1 MEPPLCPHLTYGD
14 MINLVD
20 NVSPYGSFK
29 ANYLARQA
37 IIVTSYCR
45 VCGAFV
51 TLRPHG
57 DEATALAALRH
68 WHGSQTCQRLRSGI
82 WSHLQDIAVVNM
94 CLNKVPAPHEAERYE
109 HLKRVVTTL
118 STIRQTLTHWRCY
131 LDART
136 AVNFAKDALQ
146 DLRFEQL
153 RYKVTRF
160 DRMMQRLGR
169 QGHLVPCFA
178 SPIVGL
184 LATEPPSPN
193 ERSLIPYRPQQ
204 WQQGAMGGA
213 ASSHQWPVPASPHE
227 EMLSLTPYWPQ
238 EWQQGTMG
246 GAVPWHQQSRP
257 PFPNE
262 GVPSNGMWFI

>member
-1 MEPPLCPHLTYGD
+1 MEPWLCPHLTYGD
-14 MINLVD
+14 MIDLVD

-45 VCGAFV
+45 VCGDPV
-51 TLRPHG
+51 TSRPHG
-57 DEATALAALRH
+57 DDGAERLLLRH

-109 HLKRVVTTL
+109 HLKRVLNAL

>member
-1 MEPPLCPHLTYGD
+1 
-14 MINLVD
+14 MIGLVD

-37 IIVTSYCR
+37 IIVSSYCR
-45 VCGAFV
+45 VCGEHV
-51 TLRPHG
+51 TTRPHG
-57 DEATALAALRH
+57 DESTALAALRH

-82 WSHLQDIAVVNM
+82 WSHLQEDITIVSM

-109 HLKRVVTTL
+109 HLKRVLNVL
-118 STIRQTLTHWRCY
+118 STIVKTLTHWRCY

-160 DRMMQRLGR
+160 DRMMQRLGQ
-169 QGHLVPCFA
+169 QGHLVSCFA

-184 LATEPPSPN
+184 LATSPN
-193 ERSLIPYRPQQ
+193 ERILIPYRPQQ

-238 EWQQGTMG
+238 
-246 GAVPWHQQSRP
+246 GAVP

-262 GVPSNGMWFI
+262 GAPCNGMWFI